1 MRSFA
6 RTAITWFVIG
16 LLALISSLG
25 EALHLIPGCGHAVEF
40 PGGYVLFGLDRPAPA
55 DYPDD
60 SAPRFRQPGDNLPPC
75 YDEDDCPICRLS
87 GQGKQTTAG
96 IDTCLVLP
104 FAHGLPPI
112 VVEASRAGVFRPFR
126 ARAPPFA

>member
-6 RTAITWFVIG
+6 RAAITWLVIG

-40 PGGYVLFGLDRPAPA
+40 PGGYVLFGLDRPTPT
-55 DYPDD
+55 DFSDD
-60 SAPRFRQPGDNLPPC
+60 SAPRVRQPSNDSPPC
-75 YDEDDCPICRLS
+75 YDENDCPICRLS
-87 GQGKQTTAG
+87 GQDKLTTAG
-96 IDTCLVLP
+96 IGSCLALAFV
-104 FAHGLPPI
+104 HGLSPI
-112 VVEASRAGVFRPFR
+112 AVEASRARVFRAFH

>member
-6 RTAITWFVIG
+6 RAAITWLVIG

-40 PGGYVLFGLDRPAPA
+40 PGGYVLFGLDRPNPT
-55 DYPDD
+55 DSTDD
-60 SAPRFRQPGDNLPPC
+60 SAPRFRQPGDDLPPR
-75 YDEDDCPICRLS
+75 YDEADCPICRLS
-87 GQGKQTTAG
+87 GQDKPTIAG
-96 IDTCLVLP
+96 FDFCLVLP
-104 FAHGLPPI
+104 FAHGLSLI
-112 VVEASRAGVFRPFR
+112 VVEDSRARVFRPFH